1 MKNPLIIVSFFLL
14 IFSAHISYA
23 QLKQV
28 TTQETSAQ
36 INQKEEIKQKLTELF
51 PRLGN
56 VDIKESPIAGVYQF
70 WTGATLNHV
79 RFQDGHILLGELY
92 DANRKISLASE
103 AKNGK
108 VKEIVEGVDQ
118 SKMIVFEA
126 KEPKRV
132 INVFTDVD
140 CHFCRKLH
148 TELATLVDAGVT
160 VRYIAFPAFSRDIP
174 KHISVWCADNPQQ
187 AMTSAKEGKAVII
200 KTCGAPVEETLNLGL
215 SLGFRGTPQIVYDT
229 GQIVGGYRSAERIIN
244 DLGLGG

>member
-1 MKNPLIIVSFFLL
+1 MKSSLIIISAFLL
-14 IFSAHISYA
+14 IFSAQNTFA
-23 QLKQV
+23 QLK
-28 TTQETSAQ
+28 EPNKLAS
-36 INQKEEIKQKLTELF
+36 QKEEIKQKLTELF
-51 PRLGN
+51 PRLGD
-56 VDIKESPIAGVYQF
+56 VEISESPIAGVFQF

-79 RFQDGHILLGELY
+79 RFQDDHLLLGTLY
-92 DANRKISLASE
+92 DSNRKLSLASE

-108 VKEIVEGVDQ
+108 VKEIVEDIDQ
-118 SKMIVFEA
+118 SKMIIFNATE
-126 KEPKRV
+126 EKRV

-148 TELATLVDAGVT
+148 GELGTLVDAGVT

-174 KHISVWCADNPQQ
+174 KHVSVWCADNPQET
-187 AMTSAKEGKAVII
+187 MTSAKDGKAVII
-200 KTCGAPVEETLNLGL
+200 KSCEAPVEETLNIGL